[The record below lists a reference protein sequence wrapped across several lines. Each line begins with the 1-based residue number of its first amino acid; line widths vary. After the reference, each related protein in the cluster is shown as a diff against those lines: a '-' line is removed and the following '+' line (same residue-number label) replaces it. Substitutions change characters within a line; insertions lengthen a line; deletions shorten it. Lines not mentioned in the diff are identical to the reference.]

1 MSTKRRC
8 VACAWGSVRRSDV
21 RLVAEQ
27 QQVDVDRAR
36 RVADGALEV
45 AAQLALDVLAGVEQL
60 LGPSAVSMR
69 AQALRN
75 DGWSRISP
83 TGSVS

>member
-1 MSTKRRC
+1 VGQRQTL
-8 VACAWGSVRRSDV
+8 GFV
-21 RLVAEQ
+21 RLVAEE

-36 RVADGALEV
+36 RVADGVRNV
-45 AAQLALDVLAGVEQL
+45 AAQLALDLLAGVEQL
-60 LGPSAVSMR
+60 LGRQRVSMR